1 MLQREPDDDIDV
13 VVCQGVECAP
23 SHPAGPDD
31 VIPPPCL
38 GHPQRRGRRPGSGQ
52 GSKRVCGE
60 VPGNMNWVY
69 MDESGDD
76 GFAAY
81 PNCSRY
87 FMLTSLSLD
96 ESSWRRVFGQLQTL
110 RAQLKQQY
118 GLPSK
123 TEIHAGPMIRGN
135 EPYRTLMGLATRPA
149 LASAFL
155 MDYLKAVAQLQL
167 SIVNVAVDKA
177 TIVTKWPAKPRSDF
191 DVLDIAFRYSLQ
203 RLEISIRATNSN
215 FAVVVD
221 QGRLGAMR
229 KVARKATRFNYV
241 NSSIGNVI
249 TCKP

>member
-1 MLQREPDDDIDV
+1 
-13 VVCQGVECAP
+13 
-23 SHPAGPDD
+23 
-31 VIPPPCL
+31 
-38 GHPQRRGRRPGSGQ
+38 
-52 GSKRVCGE
+52 
-60 VPGNMNWVY
+60 
-69 MDESGDD
+69 
-76 GFAAY
+76 
-81 PNCSRY
+81 
-87 FMLTSLSLD
+87 
-96 ESSWRRVFGQLQTL
+96 
-110 RAQLKQQY
+110 
-118 GLPSK
+118 
-123 TEIHAGPMIRGN
+123 MIRGN

-229 KVARKATRFNYV
+229 KVARKATRFNCV